1 MGEYKE
7 KKGKTRVGNFL
18 KSIKGVAPEVLNLV
32 GNVTG
37 MDMLKNLGNA
47 IKNDP
52 IMSVDDKATAQ
63 ELLKLDI
70 SEMEEVTK
78 RWSSDMVSD
87 SWLSKNIRPIVLA
100 WLVIFVS
107 LFAVVDSIDTLDFT
121 VEAAW
126 ITLFSTLLV
135 TVIVSYFGSRGVEK
149 YQKIKK

>member
-1 MGEYKE
+1 MGDYKN
-7 KKGKTRVGNFL
+7 KNGKTRVGNFL

-37 MDMLKNLGNA
+37 VDMLKNLGNA

-52 IMSVDDKATAQ
+52 IMSLEDKATAQ

-70 SEMEEVTK
+70 SEMEEVSK
-78 RWSSDMVSD
+78 RWDSDMTSD

-107 LFAVVDSIDTLDFT
+107 LFAVVDSINTIDFT